1 MSGLIDAALAADLP
15 VFGVCLGLQG
25 LAEHFG
31 GDARARST
39 RRCTASR
46 RELVVA
52 GDGGAVFAGLP
63 GRFRAGRYHSLF
75 APRSTLPDDARVTAV
90 SDDDD
95 VVMAVEHTALP
106 VAAVQ
111 FHPESIMTLD
121 GAVGLRLVRNV
132 VERLGR

>member
-1 MSGLIDAALAADLP
+1 MHGKPSE
-15 VFGVCLGLQG
+15 V
-25 LAEHFG
+25 
-31 GDARARST
+31 
-39 RRCTASR
+39 
-46 RELVVA
+46 VVA
-52 GDGGAVFAGLP
+52 GDGGAVLAGLP

-75 APRSTLPDDARVTAV
+75 AQRSTLPAELAVTAV
-90 SDDDD
+90 SDDDG